1 MRNNKAI
8 SFEIIHLNEQ
18 GYHLKIKTQVNDIVA
33 YFILDTGA
41 SQTAFDLG
49 FIKNILPENQI
60 TSSEQISSG
69 LGTNN
74 MMSYEVMIDKFQ
86 IGHHIF
92 ENYKAA
98 VLDLSHVN
106 STYEKLGIQNIHGVL
121 GNDILYKLKALIDY
135 KNLQL
140 WLNDST
146 EVASS

>member
-18 GYHLKIKTQVNDIVA
+18 GYHLKIKTQVNNVDA
-33 YFILDTGA
+33 DFILDTGA
-41 SQTAFDLG
+41 SQTAFDLH
-49 FIKNILPENQI
+49 FIKNILPENKI
-60 TSSEQISSG
+60 ESTEQISSG
-69 LGTNN
+69 LGTNS
-74 MMSYEVMIDKFQ
+74 MTSYEVSIDKFQ

-92 ENYKAA
+92 ENYRAA

-106 STYEKLGIQNIHGVL
+106 TTYEKLGIQNIHGVL

>member
-8 SFEIIHLNEQ
+8 SFEIIHLNDQ
-18 GYHLKIKTQVNDIVA
+18 GYHLKIKTLVNTIDA

-41 SQTAFDLG
+41 SQTAFDLN
-49 FIKNILPENQI
+49 FIKEILPEDAI
-60 TSSEQISSG
+60 HSTEQISSG
-69 LGTNN
+69 LGTNS
-74 MMSYEVMIDKFQ
+74 MTSYEVCIEKFQ
-86 IGHHIF
+86 IGIHLF

-106 STYEKLGIQNIHGVL
+106 LTYEKLGIEKIHGVL
-121 GNDILYKLKALIDY
+121 GNDILYRLKALIDY

-146 EVASS
+146 EEVSN